1 MSTSGTAPA
10 PVQRHPLGTHIF
22 IEALGSF
29 FIVFVG
35 LATALFSASTSA
47 VAFGYGL
54 AMVAALISFG
64 NVSNGYFNPAF
75 SLAMAVAGRIKW
87 LSMVLYVVAQ
97 TIGAMLAAGVIYG
110 LVTVI
115 PASGGISK
123 VFGTLASGFDTHSPL
138 KVPMVGVMIVEI
150 VTAAVLV
157 AVVLGA
163 THARNTKT
171 FAPFGIGLAMAV
183 SITIALPVGNSS
195 LNPAASTAV
204 VFFTD
209 SWAAGQLWLFW
220 LAPLFGAAL
229 AAAIF
234 RTFVP
239 PAALDSDDDG
249 AGARAADVAPSPA
262 ETLAADAL
270 DALPTPVSA
279 ADASAG
285 SNPVKAPAPAA
296 AAAMRS
302 DAQDFFDA
310 TGK

>member
-10 PVQRHPLGTHIF
+10 PVQRHTLGTHIF
-22 IEALGSF
+22 MEALGSF

-97 TIGAMLAAGVIYG
+97 TIGAVLAAGVIYG

-150 VTAAVLV
+150 VAAAVLV

-163 THARNTKT
+163 THARNATT
-171 FAPFGIGLAMAV
+171 FAPFGIGLALAV

-204 VFFTD
+204 VFFTE

-234 RTFVP
+234 RSFVP
-239 PAALDSDDDG
+239 PAALDTDDG
-249 AGARAADVAPSPA
+249 AGAPAADVAPSPA

-270 DALPTPVSA
+270 DTLPKPVSA
-279 ADASAG
+279 ADANAG
-285 SNPVKAPAPAA
+285 SNPAKAPAPAA
-296 AAAMRS
+296 AAPRRS